1 MDPLQLKFKLDTI
14 HCGDEGDG
22 PGDAEPYLWSVFFK
36 IDGDTTAIKPVNG
49 ALHLQGNATVVGT
62 PGNHGNLGVQEV
74 DAGQTVSIP
83 KAIGQFETALAPIP
97 IAGTSLSVAGVAGVI
112 AILMEAD
119 ATPDDAVAAG
129 HAALNKALADNLNKL
144 IPTLGLEKQTVTDD
158 DVKALQSKIV
168 SAVTSAIAADINVW
182 DAIGA
187 CFTGNCQDDQIGTA
201 KFFFTH
207 TQFDQSVGTP
217 IPLKQH
223 WANEGDW
230 TLNGSI
236 SVTKRLYDAVWR
248 PGTSGEFQ
256 FYGLKFADYQKHY
269 DDLGKKNYRIHLL
282 NTYVEAGHR
291 LYDAV
296 WRPGTS
302 GEFQFYG
309 LKFADYQKHY
319 DDLWKKNY
327 RIHLL
332 NTYVEAGHRLYDAV
346 WRPGTSGEF
355 QFYGLKFADYQKHYD
370 DLWKKNY
377 RIYLLNTYEEAG
389 QRLYDAVWRP
399 GTSGEFQFYGL
410 KFADY
415 QKHYDDLWKKNYRI
429 YLLNTYEEKGQL
441 LYDAVWRPGTNGE
454 TQLYQ
459 LGYSDYQKQYDQL
472 WKAGSRIE
480 LLNTYEVS

>member
-1 MDPLQLKFKLDTI
+1 MDPLQLKFNLGTL
-14 HCGDEGDG
+14 HCTDEGDG
-22 PGDAEPYLWSVFFK
+22 LGDAEPYLWTVFFK

-49 ALHLQGNATVVGT
+49 ILHLQGNATVVGT

-83 KAIGQFETALAPIP
+83 KAIGQFETTLTPIP
-97 IAGTSLSVAGVAGVI
+97 IAGTALTVDGVAGVV

-119 ATPDDAVAAG
+119 ATPDDAIASG
-129 HAALNKALADNLNKL
+129 HSALNKALADNLNKL
-144 IPTLGLEKQTVTDD
+144 IPTMGLSKQTVTDD
-158 DVKALQSKIV
+158 DVKALEQKIV
-168 SAVTSAIAADINVW
+168 NAVTSAIAADVNVW

-187 CFTGNCQDDQIGTA
+187 CFSGNCQDDQIGTA

-217 IPLKQH
+217 IPLKKH

-236 SVTKRLYDAVWR
+236 TVTKRLYDAVWR
-248 PGTSGEFQ
+248 PGTNAEVQ
-256 FYGLKFADYQKHY
+256 YYGQTFA
-269 DDLGKKNYRIHLL
+269 
-282 NTYVEAGHR
+282 
-291 LYDAV
+291 
-296 WRPGTS
+296 S
-302 GEFQFYG
+302 
-309 LKFADYQKHY
+309 
-319 DDLWKKNY
+319 
-327 RIHLL
+327 
-332 NTYVEAGHRLYDAV
+332 
-346 WRPGTSGEF
+346 
-355 QFYGLKFADYQKHYD
+355 YQKHYD

-377 RIYLLNTYEEAG
+377 RIYLLNTYEEGGRRLYDAVWRPGTNAEVQLYGLKFADYQKNYDDLWKKNFRIYLLNTYEEGG

-399 GTSGEFQFYGL
+399 GTNAEVQLYGL

-415 QKHYDDLWKKNYRI
+415 QKNYDDLWKKHYRI

-480 LLNTYEVS
+480 LLNTYEVG

>member
-1 MDPLQLKFKLDTI
+1 LQLKFNLDTI

-129 HAALNKALADNLNKL
+129 HTALNKALADNLNKL

-223 WANEGDW
+223 WENEGDW

-256 FYGLKFADYQKHY
+256 FYGLRFADYQ
-269 DDLGKKNYRIHLL
+269 N
-282 NTYVEAGHR
+282 
-291 LYDAV
+291 
-296 WRPGTS
+296 
-302 GEFQFYG
+302 
-309 LKFADYQKHY
+309 HY

-332 NTYVEAGHRLYDAV
+332 NTYVEAGH
-346 WRPGTSGEF
+346 
-355 QFYGLKFADYQKHYD
+355 
-370 DLWKKNY
+370 
-377 RIYLLNTYEEAG
+377 
-389 QRLYDAVWRP
+389 RLYDAVWRP

>member
-129 HAALNKALADNLNKL
+129 HTALNKAMADNLNKL

-269 DDLGKKNYRIHLL
+269 DDL
-282 NTYVEAGHR
+282 
-291 LYDAV
+291 
-296 WRPGTS
+296 
-302 GEFQFYG
+302 
-309 LKFADYQKHY
+309 
-319 DDLWKKNY
+319 
-327 RIHLL
+327 
-332 NTYVEAGHRLYDAV
+332 
-346 WRPGTSGEF
+346 
-355 QFYGLKFADYQKHYD
+355 
-370 DLWKKNY
+370 
-377 RIYLLNTYEEAG
+377 
-389 QRLYDAVWRP
+389 
-399 GTSGEFQFYGL
+399 
-410 KFADY
+410 
-415 QKHYDDLWKKNYRI
+415 WKKNYRI

-441 LYDAVWRPGTNGE
+441 LYDAVWRPGTSGE